1 MKNDRNSILL
11 KSVKRLLRRDA
22 IVHLC
27 KIVNKTHG
35 ADLSELFR
43 SLSIPQ
49 QHIVF
54 NLIEDIEQK
63 GILLSQL
70 DENDFLALSEDL
82 EIDSFVEVL
91 ECMPSD
97 DAADLIGRLP
107 DEQAETLL
115 EKMKN
120 EESKEV
126 EELLNYEDDTAGGI
140 MVTDFIALK
149 EDTTAKEAIR
159 SLQKEHMDVEMP
171 FYLYAVDEYGNL
183 MGVCSLRQL
192 VVVPPETP
200 L

>member
-1 MKNDRNSILL
+1 MKNDRYNILL

-22 IVHLC
+22 VIHLR
-27 KIVNKTHG
+27 KIANKTHG
-35 ADLSELFR
+35 ADLSVLFR
-43 SLSIPQ
+43 SLSVNQ
-49 QHIVF
+49 QHIIF
-54 NLIEDIEQK
+54 NLIEDTEQK

-82 EIDSFVEVL
+82 EIDDFVKVL
-91 ECMPSD
+91 ECMASD

-107 DEQAETLL
+107 EEQAGILL

-120 EESKEV
+120 EDSDEV

-149 EDTTAKEAIR
+149 DDTTAEKAIK

-171 FYLYAVDEYGNL
+171 FYLYVVDE
-183 MGVCSLRQL
+183 
-192 VVVPPETP
+192 
-200 L
+200 

>member
-1 MKNDRNSILL
+1 MKNDRNNILL

-22 IVHLC
+22 IVHLR

-43 SLSIPQ
+43 SLAIPQ
-49 QHIVF
+49 QHIIF
-54 NLIEDIEQK
+54 NLIEDVEQK

-70 DENDFLALSEDL
+70 DENDFLALSEVL
-82 EIDSFVEVL
+82 EIDIFVEVL
-91 ECMPSD
+91 EYMPSD

-107 DEQAETLL
+107 EEHAEILL

-140 MVTDFIALK
+140 MVTDFIALRD
-149 EDTTAKEAIR
+149 DTMAKDAIK
-159 SLQKEHMDVEMP
+159 SL
-171 FYLYAVDEYGNL
+171 
-183 MGVCSLRQL
+183 
-192 VVVPPETP
+192 
-200 L
+200 